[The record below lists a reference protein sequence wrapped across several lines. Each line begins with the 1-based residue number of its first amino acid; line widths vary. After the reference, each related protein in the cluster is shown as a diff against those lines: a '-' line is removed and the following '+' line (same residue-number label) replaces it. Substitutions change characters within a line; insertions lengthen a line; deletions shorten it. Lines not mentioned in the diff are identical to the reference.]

1 MHGGIGG
8 GWTMRI
14 LSNGDGM
21 TMSGL
26 WKISE
31 TKGIYIKKNNT
42 YYTYFIDWIVCSH
55 IAQWLRKSRL
65 SAGNL
70 SLTNYGEFFG
80 GRRKENLN

>member
-8 GWTMRI
+8 GRTMRI

-31 TKGIYIKKNNT
+31 TKGIYIKKNNMN
-42 YYTYFIDWIVCSH
+42 Y
-55 IAQWLRKSRL
+55 SRL
-65 SAGNL
+65 SYHRSIHKKANQNK
-70 SLTNYGEFFG
+70 SYARE
-80 GRRKENLN
+80 K

>member
-31 TKGIYIKKNNT
+31 TKGIYIKKNNMDR
-42 YYTYFIDWIVCSH
+42 YDFKLIIKD
-55 IAQWLRKSRL
+55 RL
-65 SAGNL
+65 SHNDFAMN
-70 SLTNYGEFFG
+70 S
-80 GRRKENLN
+80 

>member
-31 TKGIYIKKNNT
+31 TKGIYIKKNNMDR
-42 YYTYFIDWIVCSH
+42 YDF
-55 IAQWLRKSRL
+55 
-65 SAGNL
+65 
-70 SLTNYGEFFG
+70 
-80 GRRKENLN
+80 